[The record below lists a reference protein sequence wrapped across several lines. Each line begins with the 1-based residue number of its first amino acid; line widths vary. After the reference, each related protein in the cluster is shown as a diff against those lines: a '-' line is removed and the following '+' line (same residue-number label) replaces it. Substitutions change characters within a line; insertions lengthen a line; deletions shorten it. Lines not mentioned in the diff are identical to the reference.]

1 MQIPEPVRNIFSKF
15 PLHTYPAV
23 ALPSSS
29 AVNSTPVTLW
39 ITSPPSSS
47 EVLSGDVECLKWQA
61 YLALRGIPSG
71 VLSIR
76 TDVDPPAALD
86 GRFPNLRVN
95 SKSAQEEGALL
106 PAHFIPGW
114 TDSYLGVNSLEDPL
128 EGYKDEAAR
137 DESRAWVSLL
147 EGNIHS
153 ALVSRLQLTYLSWSG
168 SNTSLLDFIKS

>member
-1 MQIPEPVRNIFSKF
+1 MNMQIPEPIRNIFSKF
-15 PLHTYPAV
+15 PLHTYPAI

-29 AVNSTPVTLW
+29 SSASDSNPVTLW

-47 EVLSGDVECLKWQA
+47 EVLSVDVECLKWQA
-61 YLALRGIPSG
+61 YLALRGIPPG
-71 VLSIR
+71 VLNIR
-76 TDVDPPAALD
+76 TDVDPQAALD

-95 SKSAQEEGALL
+95 SKSAREEGALL

-128 EGYKDEAAR
+128 EGYRDENAR

-153 ALVSRLQLTYLSWSG
+153 ALVSILPAALFLFK
-168 SNTSLLDFIKS
+168 SNTLP